1 MTEQH
6 VAVYGIYPSTPEAE
20 HGVDALMLEG
30 VPARDISVILSD
42 GDGGRGLAHEKH
54 TKAPEGAT
62 MGGVTG
68 GAVGGTLGLL
78 AGLGSLAIPGVG
90 PLIAAGPLVA
100 TLAGLGAGGTLGGV
114 VGALVGVGMP
124 EYEARRYDG
133 RLKSGGILL
142 SVHCGSAIDVQTAK
156 NVLERTGASDISS
169 QAETPA
175 ERPPLST
182 DIPM

>member
-1 MTEQH
+1 MTEQN
-6 VAVYGIYPSTPEAE
+6 VAVYGIYSTTPDAE

-42 GDGGRGLAHEKH
+42 AEGGRGLAHEKH

-62 MGGVTG
+62 VGGVTG
-68 GAVGGTLGLL
+68 GALGGTLGLL
-78 AGLGSLAIPGVG
+78 AGLGSIAIPGVG
-90 PLIAAGPLVA
+90 ALIAAGPIMA
-100 TLAGLGAGGTLGGV
+100 ALAGLGAGGTLGGI

-133 RLKSGGILL
+133 RLQTGGILL
-142 SVHCGSAIDVQTAK
+142 SVHCGTSIDVQTAK
-156 NVLERTGASDISS
+156 DVLERTGASDVSS
-169 QAETPA
+169 QTETPA
-175 ERPPLST
+175 ERPPLTT

>member
-1 MTEQH
+1 MAEQH
-6 VAVYGIYPSTPEAE
+6 TAVYGIYASTPEAE
-20 HGVDALMLEG
+20 HGVDALMIEG
-30 VPARDISVILSD
+30 VPAHDISVILSD
-42 GDGGRGLAHEKH
+42 AEGGRGLAHEKH

-62 MGGVTG
+62 VGGVTG

-90 PLIAAGPLVA
+90 PLIAAGPIMA
-100 TLAGLGAGGTLGGV
+100 ALAGLGAGGTIGGI

-133 RLKSGGILL
+133 RLKTGGILL
-142 SVHCGSAIDVQTAK
+142 AVHCGSSIDIQKAK
-156 NVLERTGASDISS
+156 DVLERTGASDISS
-169 QAETPA
+169 QHEIPA
-175 ERPPLST
+175 ERPPLSS